1 MRGRGDLGVSV
12 ERFSSLSGETAGTA
26 GSNYAQVGEGS
37 GNGNLGVMVSV
48 GREQWRG
55 RGGRKHEF

>member
-12 ERFSSLSGETAGTA
+12 ERFSSLSGETAGTG
-26 GSNYAQVGEGS
+26 GSNYARVGEG
-37 GNGNLGVMVSV
+37 NGDLGVVVPV